1 MKAPFQNVF
10 LKHTLMGIVVLMSLV
25 LGIFFFQKTNTAEKF
40 DLAQL
45 HGAYIPGGRPMPD
58 FKLTSTEGET
68 LLPLDFVGHWSL
80 LYFGFTQCHS
90 ICPAAMAELH
100 TMNVILHHSANIK
113 TYPQVFMISL
123 DPARDTMASLGQY
136 VKGFD
141 KDFKGALGS
150 PEMIRQLSL
159 HLGIVYDSQPR
170 KDGQIDHSGS
180 ITVINP
186 AGKVAAFFTP
196 PLNAQLM
203 ADDLELLSHHFEA
216 NKDHL

>member
-1 MKAPFQNVF
+1 MKAPFKTGI
-10 LKHTLMGIVVLMSLV
+10 LKYTLMGIVVLMSLV
-25 LGIFFFQKTNTAEKF
+25 LGIFFFQQTHTHEKF
-40 DLAQL
+40 DLTKL
-45 HGAYIPGGRPMPD
+45 HGTYLPGGRPLPA
-58 FKLTSTEGET
+58 FKLTSTEGKT
-68 LLPLDFVGHWSL
+68 LIPRDFLGHWSL

-100 TMNVILHHSANIK
+100 KMNVILHHSANMK
-113 TYPQVFMISL
+113 SYPQVFMISL
-123 DPARDTMASLGQY
+123 DPARDTIASLGQY

-141 KDFKGALGS
+141 NDFKGALGS
-150 PEMIRQLSL
+150 AEMIRQLSR

-186 AGKVAAFFTP
+186 AGEVAAFFTP

-203 ADDLELLSHHFEA
+203 ADDLELLSRYFEA